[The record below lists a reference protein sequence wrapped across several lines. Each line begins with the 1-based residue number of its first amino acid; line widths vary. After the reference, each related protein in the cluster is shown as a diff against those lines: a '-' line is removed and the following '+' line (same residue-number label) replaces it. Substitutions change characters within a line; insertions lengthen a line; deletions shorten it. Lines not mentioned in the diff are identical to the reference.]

1 MFGKYKNIGILAHD
15 AGSANIILEWI
26 KTYKNYNYYI
36 KVTGPAKKI
45 FKNKIRNKKLNL
57 SLKKIMKHSQFIVS
71 GTSANNIF
79 EHLARNMAIKKKYP
93 VRVFQIIGFCL
104 KKVFCLKIK

>member
-45 FKNKIRNKKLNL
+45 FKNKILNKKL
-57 SLKKIMKHSQFIVS
+57 K
-71 GTSANNIF
+71 
-79 EHLARNMAIKKKYP
+79 
-93 VRVFQIIGFCL
+93 
-104 KKVFCLKIK
+104 